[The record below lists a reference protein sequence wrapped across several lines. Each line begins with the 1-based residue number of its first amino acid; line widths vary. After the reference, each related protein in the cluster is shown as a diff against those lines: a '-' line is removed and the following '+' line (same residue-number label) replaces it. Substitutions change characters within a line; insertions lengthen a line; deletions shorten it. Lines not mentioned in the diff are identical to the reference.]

1 MKNIPKAFIFIGR
14 SGCGKGT
21 QADLLM
27 AHLSEKHKD
36 ITNNYELIKSRHL
49 DGLATKMLKNDEKM
63 SKLREKN
70 INTNFLDLF

>member
-1 MKNIPKAFIFIGR
+1 MR
-14 SGCGKGT
+14 
-21 QADLLM
+21 
-27 AHLSEKHKD
+27 SEKHKD